1 VVEASPVL
9 LDALL
14 NVLVLGHRAKKKM
27 QHTQRTLLKCWKS
40 SELYLFIYIMCVVMP
55 WFVLALNGL
64 SGFTGA
70 LVVLIAKTKTKYN
83 LLRNLPIT

>member
-1 VVEASPVL
+1 
-9 LDALL
+9 
-14 NVLVLGHRAKKKM
+14 
-27 QHTQRTLLKCWKS
+27 
-40 SELYLFIYIMCVVMP
+40 MCVVMP

-83 LLRNLPIT
+83 LLRNLPIAENIYSYT